1 MYWQG
6 IAAGIIFAVGL
17 FFIIYYYLKNVKEN
31 GKTVE
36 TAITIGKGVTEI
48 AGAVLKIFDKD
59 PETKSPVEQIYEY
72 GLLAVANV
80 EQSFKKL
87 KSELLANGGDI
98 KSLNQTMK
106 AEALAFV
113 EKLAKADNR
122 ELTSDERG
130 IIGGIIEA
138 SLYFLP
144 KPQVST
150 PVDGEGTD
158 TEDTPGVGN

>member
-80 EQSFKKL
+80 EQSFKRL
-87 KSELLANGGDI
+87 KAELLANGGDI
-98 KSLNQTMK
+98 KALNQTMK

-144 KPQVST
+144 KPPVST
-150 PVDGEGTD
+150 PSDGEGTG